1 MAFAQQSGS
10 STEARISKG
19 KFAAKTES
27 KELVK
32 ANGDRLE
39 FIVSNEGAK
48 DAWLSLGSAAVAK
61 EGIYLRREGGSW
73 SSTSYSGSVFV
84 ITSESE
90 SNICFA
96 EI

>member
-10 STEARISKG
+10 STEARITKG
-19 KFAAKTES
+19 KFEAETSS

-39 FIVSNEGAK
+39 LIVSNEGAK

-61 EGIYLRREGGSW
+61 EGVYLKASGGTW
-73 SSTSYSGSVFV
+73 TNTSYSGAVFV
-84 ITSESE
+84 ITASEK
-90 SNICFA
+90 SNITYA

>member
-1 MAFAQQSGS
+1 MAFSQQSGS
-10 STEARISKG
+10 STEARIAKG
-19 KFAAKTES
+19 KFEAETSS

-39 FIVSNEGAK
+39 LIVSNEGAK

-61 EGIYLRREGGSW
+61 EGIYLKASGGTW
-73 SSTSYSGSVFV
+73 VCDSYSGSVFV
-84 ITSESE
+84 ITASEK
-90 SNICFA
+90 SNICFS

>member
-10 STEARISKG
+10 STEARITKG

-39 FIVSNEGAK
+39 LIVSNEGAK
-48 DAWLSLGSAAVAK
+48 DVWLSLGSTAVAK
-61 EGIYLRREGGSW
+61 EGIYLKASGGTW
-73 SSTSYSGSVFV
+73 TCDSYSGAVFA
-84 ITSESE
+84 ITASEE
-90 SNICFA
+90 SNVCYA